1 MLEVQGQGN
10 RAISPLLSS
19 HSSRAHSRGTQPGN
33 ILGEEEP
40 WATGTSSA
48 FQPPKLT
55 LSCRSLAPR
64 VHAPF
69 PLLQKSWMVIYKLH
83 PECLITEV
91 QAVFCQHPHLVTVRS
106 RGTWHSTWTRRSSRP
121 SRYLSPQCNSS
132 TGAMQCD
139 RVTKCTVGTILSSL
153 AFWRFPFSAWN
164 CIFLFSRTSK
174 ITCALCFSQPR
185 GFAKRWWSFRSETAG
200 KDRWKTNS
208 CTEWLEG
215 RGGGFIIGWFR
226 FKLATYIQC
235 VPKAGAFF
243 FSCIHLIK
251 RPQDV
256 FAKRR
261 LKLISL
267 L

>member
-1 MLEVQGQGN
+1 MPNYWSASCFLPT
-10 RAISPLLSS
+10 SPLGDS
-19 HSSRAHSRGTQPGN
+19 
-33 ILGEEEP
+33 
-40 WATGTSSA
+40 
-48 FQPPKLT
+48 
-55 LSCRSLAPR
+55 
-64 VHAPF
+64 
-69 PLLQKSWMVIYKLH
+69 
-83 PECLITEV
+83 
-91 QAVFCQHPHLVTVRS
+91 
-106 RGTWHSTWTRRSSRP
+106 WHSTWTRRSSRP

-174 ITCALCFSQPR
+174 ITCALYFSQPR

-208 CTEWLEG
+208 CTEWLGGVGEG
-215 RGGGFIIGWFR
+215 VGGVSLLVGFGSNWP
-226 FKLATYIQC
+226 LTYN
-235 VPKAGAFF
+235 VFLKPVHF

-251 RPQDV
+251 TPQDV

-267 L
+267 LLFRLWWGGPIAFVNGSFVIDLRCTNGIVRHCV